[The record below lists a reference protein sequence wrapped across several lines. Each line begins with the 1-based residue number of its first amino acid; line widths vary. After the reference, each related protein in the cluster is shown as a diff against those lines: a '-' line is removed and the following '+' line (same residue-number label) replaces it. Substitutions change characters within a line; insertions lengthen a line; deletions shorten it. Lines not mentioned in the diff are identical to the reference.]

1 MNYKKTVIILVTFI
15 SSITCLTI
23 FILTSNHTKETAIT
37 FNELI
42 KESDC
47 CVRVYLKNLDG
58 SFATSKK
65 IGKNYYIDMR
75 VFRSGERDL
84 NVLEE
89 TITIIQENEP
99 YLETYKLD
107 EIPGYILFLT
117 KADNENA
124 YYVTGGKSGVIR
136 TDYMY
141 LYAINDGLQEEL
153 DEYFTDVFI
162 FEEWR
167 KNIYNFSADMI
178 SVTNK
183 NSTTYTYYIPLPDTT
198 FSWELLSPYYTTT
211 EPLLETTTAPADN
224 D

>member
-1 MNYKKTVIILVTFI
+1 MKKFRNIIIFSILFIFLVTCSI
-15 SSITCLTI
+15 S
-23 FILTSNHTKETAIT
+23 ILIATKPIT
-37 FNELI
+37 FDELI
-42 KESDC
+42 EESDC

-58 SFATSKK
+58 SLATSKK

-75 VFRSGERDL
+75 VFRNGERDL

-89 TITIIQENEP
+89 KITIIQENEP

-117 KADNENA
+117 KADTENT

-136 TDYMY
+136 TDYTH
-141 LYAINDGLQEEL
+141 LYAIDDNLQQEL
-153 DEYFTDVFI
+153 NEYFTDVFV

-178 SVTNK
+178 SEANK
-183 NSTTYTYYIPLPDTT
+183 DSTTHEYAIPLPETT
-198 FSWELLSPYYTTT
+198 FSWDILSPSYSESYTT
-211 EPLLETTTAPADN
+211 LLETTTAPADN
-224 D
+224 N